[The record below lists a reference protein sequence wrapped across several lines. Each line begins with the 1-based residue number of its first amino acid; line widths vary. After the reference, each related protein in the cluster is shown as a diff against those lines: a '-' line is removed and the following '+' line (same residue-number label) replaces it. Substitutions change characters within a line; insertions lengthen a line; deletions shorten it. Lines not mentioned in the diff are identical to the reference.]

1 MELKITDLK
10 KTYGNVKALKGINYT
25 FTPGVYGI
33 LGANGAGKSTM
44 INLITDN
51 VSRDKNGGSIMYSDG
66 EDNTVS
72 KELVDIL
79 KLGAK
84 FRGVV
89 GYMPQQQ
96 GFYEEFSPK
105 AFLKYMAEIKGVK
118 SVKSVDEAGNVTIK
132 KVNQQIDELLE
143 VVNLTS
149 VAYKKIGGFSG
160 GMKQR
165 VLLAQALLGD
175 PKILILDEPT
185 AGLDP
190 KERIGIRNYIA
201 ELSRD
206 KIILF
211 ATHVVSDIE
220 CIADK
225 VLLLKDGEI
234 IATGTSS
241 QLIENM
247 QGKVGEVVC
256 TLSDVADLQGK
267 YHIGNIR
274 QRKNGM
280 VLRLVGDELPEEAVR
295 VDNDIDLEDIINS
308 NKRGRRLYDYNF
320 FPRFYINR

>member
-1 MELKITDLK
+1 MKLEIRNLK
-10 KTYGNVKALKGINYT
+10 KTYGTVQALKGISYT

-51 VSRDKNGGSIMYSDG
+51 VSRDKVNGGSILYD
-66 EDNTVS
+66 ENNDET
-72 KELVDIL
+72 DIL
-79 KLGAK
+79 KLGK
-84 FRGVV
+84 LFRARV

-96 GFYEEFSPK
+96 GFYEDFSPK

-118 SVKSVDEAGNVTIK
+118 KLKTVDENGNEIVKT
-132 KVNQQIDELLE
+132 VNQQIDELLE
-143 VVNLTS
+143 VVNLTN

-190 KERIGIRNYIA
+190 KERISIRNYIA
-201 ELSRD
+201 ELSKD

-225 VLLLKDGEI
+225 VLLLKSGEI
-234 IATGTSS
+234 IATGTPVE
-241 QLIENM
+241 LIESM
-247 QGKVGEVVC
+247 AGKVGEITC
-256 TLSDVADLQGK
+256 TLDEVGELQK
-267 YHIGNIR
+267 EYKIGNIR
-274 QRKNGM
+274 QRKNGLA
-280 VLRLVGDELPEEAVR
+280 LRVVGDKLPEEAVK
-295 VDNDIDLEDIINS
+295 VEDNIELEDVY
-308 NKRGRRLYDYNF
+308 LDYF
-320 FPRFYINR
+320 E

>member
-234 IATGTSS
+234 IATGTPS

-295 VDNDIDLEDIINS
+295 VDNDIDLEEDRKS
-308 NKRGRRLYDYNF
+308 VV
-320 FPRFYINR
+320 

>member
-1 MELKITDLK
+1 M
-10 KTYGNVKALKGINYT
+10 KGINYT

-295 VDNDIDLEDIINS
+295 VDNDIDLEDVY
-308 NKRGRRLYDYNF
+308 LYYF
-320 FPRFYINR
+320 E

>member
-149 VAYKKIGGFSG
+149 VAYKKICGFSG

-295 VDNDIDLEDIINS
+295 VDNDIDLEDVY
-308 NKRGRRLYDYNF
+308 LYYF
-320 FPRFYINR
+320 E

>member
-1 MELKITDLK
+1 MKLEIRNLK
-10 KTYGNVKALKGINYT
+10 KTYGTVQALKGISYT

-51 VSRDKNGGSIMYSDG
+51 VSRDKVNGGSILYD
-66 EDNTVS
+66 ENNDET
-72 KELVDIL
+72 DIL
-79 KLGAK
+79 KLGK
-84 FRGVV
+84 LFRAQV

-96 GFYEEFSPK
+96 GFYEDFSPK

-118 SVKSVDEAGNVTIK
+118 KLKTVDENGNEIVKT
-132 KVNQQIDELLE
+132 VNQQIDELLE
-143 VVNLTS
+143 VVNLTN

-190 KERIGIRNYIA
+190 KERISIRNYIA
-201 ELSRD
+201 ELSKD

-225 VLLLKDGEI
+225 VLLLKSGEI
-234 IATGTSS
+234 IATGTPVE
-241 QLIENM
+241 LIESM
-247 QGKVGEVVC
+247 AGKVGEITC
-256 TLSDVADLQGK
+256 TLDEVGELQK
-267 YHIGNIR
+267 EYKIGNIR
-274 QRKNGM
+274 QRKNGLA
-280 VLRLVGDELPEEAVR
+280 LRVVGDKLPEEAVK
-295 VDNDIDLEDIINS
+295 VEDNIDLDDVY
-308 NKRGRRLYDYNF
+308 LYYF
-320 FPRFYINR
+320 E